1 MKLSLIAKKS
11 ALARGGIVASCER
24 ILSEL
29 KVEID
34 PRILKELRNP
44 RGKGPT
50 KIANELDAMQRFVG
64 AVEIALCGPVPMP
77 APAGGEDIMD
87 LGDDTELTNHGGT
100 ESTEELLDDAPEALG
115 EDEGEDRVNAELQ
128 TEGDAPVSNKARKKK

>member
-34 PRILKELRNP
+34 PGILKELRNP

-50 KIANELDAMQRFVG
+50 KIANELHAMQRFVG
-64 AVEIALCGPVPMP
+64 AVEIALCGPIPMP
-77 APAGGEDIMD
+77 ETDAPIGGEDIMD
-87 LGDDTELTNHGGT
+87 LGGADTDPILPVEIDDVPFEDATDIV
-100 ESTEELLDDAPEALG
+100 EEPSNDAP
-115 EDEGEDRVNAELQ
+115 
-128 TEGDAPVSNKARKKK
+128 ARKKKK

>member
-1 MKLSLIAKKS
+1 MKLSVIAKKS

-34 PRILKELRNP
+34 PRILKELRAP
-44 RGKGPT
+44 RGKGAT

-77 APAGGEDIMD
+77 EPVAPIGGEDIMD
-87 LGDDTELTNHGGT
+87 LGGGDTDPILPGEIDDVPF
-100 ESTEELLDDAPEALG
+100 DDAPDTIEEPVAHTPA
-115 EDEGEDRVNAELQ
+115 D
-128 TEGDAPVSNKARKKK
+128 DAPARKKKK

>member
-1 MKLSLIAKKS
+1 MKLSVIAKKS

-34 PRILKELRNP
+34 PAILKELRSP

-50 KIANELDAMQRFVG
+50 KIANELNAMQRFVG

-77 APAGGEDIMD
+77 APEPPVGGEDIVD
-87 LGDDTELTNHGGT
+87 IGDDDTEPILPG
-100 ESTEELLDDAPEALG
+100 EIDEQLLDDAPETIEEPAQ
-115 EDEGEDRVNAELQ
+115 DTPAD
-128 TEGDAPVSNKARKKK
+128 DAPARKKKK